1 MSKEKRANLGQSVVL
16 QMRQFIA
23 NSILFNQRL
32 ADQLGINA
40 TDYQMLNLIDLR
52 GAPTPGEIAQLTGFT
67 TGGVTVAL
75 DRLERAKF
83 VRRERNPRDRRSV
96 IVRIVAERMV
106 SVFKLYEPI
115 HEHMRQVFAAY
126 SEKELRLILD
136 FFLRCNGP
144 ASQSMQQNNRPK
156 QTRRDESKI

>member
-1 MSKEKRANLGQSVVL
+1 MSNEKRPNLAPSVVL

-52 GAPTPGEIAQLTGFT
+52 GTPTPGEIAQFTGLT

-83 VRRERNPRDRRSV
+83 VRRDRNPRDRRSV
-96 IVRIVAERMV
+96 VVRILPARMAN
-106 SVFKLYEPI
+106 VFKLYEPI
-115 HEHMRQVFAAY
+115 NEHMRQVFSAY

-144 ASQSMQQNNRPK
+144 TRQALQQAEGRK
-156 QTRRDESKI
+156 RTQGTKSKT